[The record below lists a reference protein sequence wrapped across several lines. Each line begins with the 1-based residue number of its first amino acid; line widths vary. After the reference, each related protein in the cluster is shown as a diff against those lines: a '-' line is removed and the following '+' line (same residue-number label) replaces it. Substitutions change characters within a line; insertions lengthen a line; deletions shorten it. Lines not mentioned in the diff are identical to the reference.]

1 MQYSPQS
8 LRTCAFFRLSSI
20 ENPARLKI
28 AALYAQQVESPSLRG
43 DAGDEG
49 PDVVGATKTA
59 ETGTTEGETKNRD
72 TAEPKSPGVG
82 EEATRATPDDELAQ
96 PKQRSMSGTR
106 GRATPVKAVEPQSW
120 QYSQN
125 TRVAV
130 DPATTNRPFTRAER
144 RRLETHSATRS
155 LDQRAETALEEATQ
169 SSKTVRR
176 EPTTEQL
183 ASDEKMLT
191 TRTENSEAKETPGTL
206 DGSEAKGDRY
216 VRRPTAP
223 RSREMR
229 QETTV
234 QYRNNRRVDDEQMEH
249 SVMKQFAVKMNVTS
263 MYELT
268 VDDSAMD
275 SALQCRA
282 YNTENVK
289 W

>member
-1 MQYSPQS
+1 
-8 LRTCAFFRLSSI
+8 
-20 ENPARLKI
+20 
-28 AALYAQQVESPSLRG
+28 AA
-43 DAGDEG
+43 
-49 PDVVGATKTA
+49 
-59 ETGTTEGETKNRD
+59 TTSTSDR
-72 TAEPKSPGVG
+72 G
-82 EEATRATPDDELAQ
+82 EENTIRRRP
-96 PKQRSMSGTR
+96 R
-106 GRATPVKAVEPQSW
+106 
-120 QYSQN
+120 N
-125 TRVAV
+125 TRVAL

-234 QYRNNRRVDDEQMEH
+234 VEPRGSRGNPQAASTRRVND
-249 SVMKQFAVKMNVTS
+249 
-263 MYELT
+263 
-268 VDDSAMD
+268 
-275 SALQCRA
+275 
-282 YNTENVK
+282 
-289 W
+289 

>member
-1 MQYSPQS
+1 
-8 LRTCAFFRLSSI
+8 
-20 ENPARLKI
+20 
-28 AALYAQQVESPSLRG
+28 
-43 DAGDEG
+43 
-49 PDVVGATKTA
+49 
-59 ETGTTEGETKNRD
+59 
-72 TAEPKSPGVG
+72 
-82 EEATRATPDDELAQ
+82 
-96 PKQRSMSGTR
+96 
-106 GRATPVKAVEPQSW
+106 
-120 QYSQN
+120 
-125 TRVAV
+125 
-130 DPATTNRPFTRAER
+130 
-144 RRLETHSATRS
+144 
-155 LDQRAETALEEATQ
+155 
-169 SSKTVRR
+169 
-176 EPTTEQL
+176 
-183 ASDEKMLT
+183 MLT

-234 QYRNNRRVDDEQMEH
+234 VEPRGSRGNPQAASTRQVNDEQMEH